1 MRVLVIATPVP
12 SHFLPLVP
20 LLWALRS
27 AGHEVTVLGQPDV
40 LGAVRAGGLTGIGV
54 GEPFDVDTM
63 LLRNLPREQRPLQA
77 RPRPAPELLGGY
89 GRLWWAHASALLD
102 RYTALA
108 EEYAPG
114 LILADPLEYCSLIIG
129 ARLGVPVAHHR
140 WTVDAISGPARRFVR
155 ADVPD
160 PAGPPDPPGRP
171 GTDGRAA
178 AAGLPDP
185 TVLLDPCPPSLRLP
199 DGEAGVP
206 IRYVPYSGGAVT
218 PAWVRTDPGPGA
230 GRRRVAVSLGN
241 TPALHGEGF
250 VRGLLHALAARSD
263 TEILVTLPEPYRSA
277 VGPLPGNVTA
287 VDPLPLHLFLRTCD
301 AMVHHGGAGTAMTA
315 TAFGLPQLVLPQLAD
330 HFPLA
335 DRLTA
340 TGAGLSFDTA
350 AEQDDPRIVGHALD
364 QLLSDPRHARSARR
378 LAAEMA
384 AMPSPAAVAGGLE
397 RLAGAHTEPREASLP
412 CTSRN

>member
-27 AGHEVTVLGQPDV
+27 AGHEVRVLGQSDV
-40 LGAVRAGGLTGIGV
+40 LGAVRDCGLTGVGV
-54 GEPFDVDTM
+54 GEPFDVDAM

-89 GRLWWAHASALLD
+89 GRLWWAHATAQLD
-102 RYTALA
+102 RYTGLA
-108 EEYAPG
+108 EEYGPG
-114 LILADPLEYCSLIIG
+114 LILADPLEYCSLLIG

-155 ADVPD
+155 AGS
-160 PAGPPDPPGRP
+160 AGPPD
-171 GTDGRAA
+171 
-178 AAGLPDP
+178 AAGSADPARLPDP

-218 PAWVRTDPGPGA
+218 PAWVRSDPGPGA

-250 VRGLLHALAARSD
+250 VRRLLHALAARSD
-263 TEILVTLPEPYRSA
+263 AEILLTLPEPHRSA
-277 VGPLPGNVTA
+277 VGALPGNVRV
-287 VDPLPLHLFLRTCD
+287 VDPLPLHLFLGTCD
-301 AMVHHGGAGTAMTA
+301 AVVHHGGAGTAMTA

-350 AEQDDPRIVGHALD
+350 AQQDDPRLVGQALD
-364 QLLSDPRHARSARR
+364 ELLSDPRHTGSARR

-384 AMPSPAAVAGGLE
+384 AMPSPAAVAADLE
-397 RLAGAHTEPREASLP
+397 RLAEAHTEPREASLP

>member
-12 SHFLPLVP
+12 THFLPLVP

-40 LGAVRAGGLTGIGV
+40 LGAVEACGLTGVEV
-54 GEPFDVDTM
+54 GESFDVNAM
-63 LLRNLPREQRPLQA
+63 LLRNLPGEQRPLQA

-89 GRLWWAHASALLD
+89 GRLWWAHAAALLD
-102 RYTALA
+102 RYLGLA
-108 EEYAPG
+108 EEYGPG

-129 ARLGVPVAHHR
+129 ARLGVPVVHHR

-155 ADVPD
+155 ADVRES
-160 PAGPPDPPGRP
+160 AERLGLPGLP
-171 GTDGRAA
+171 
-178 AAGLPDP
+178 GLPDP
-185 TVLLDPCPPSLRLP
+185 TVLLDPCPPALRIP

-206 IRYVPYSGGAVT
+206 IRYVPYSGGAGT
-218 PAWVRTDPGPGA
+218 PAWVRADPGPGA

-263 TEILVTLPEPYRSA
+263 AEILLTLPEPYRSA

-287 VDPLPLHLFLRTCD
+287 VDPLPLHLFLGTCD

-335 DRLTA
+335 DRLAA

-350 AEQDDPRIVGHALD
+350 AQQDDPHVVGRALD
-364 QLLSDPRHARSARR
+364 ELLSDPRHARSARR

-384 AMPSPAAVAGGLE
+384 AMPSPAAVAADLE
-397 RLAGAHTEPREASLP
+397 RLVGATTKPREASLQ
-412 CTSRN
+412 CTSKS

>member
-1 MRVLVIATPVP
+1 MRVLVITTPVP

-40 LGAVRAGGLTGIGV
+40 LGAVRACGLTGVEV
-54 GEPFDVDTM
+54 GKSFDVDAL
-63 LLRNLPREQRPLQA
+63 LLRNLPAEQRPLQA

-89 GRLWWAHASALLD
+89 GRLWWAHAAALLD

-108 EEYAPG
+108 EEYGPE

-129 ARLGVPVAHHR
+129 ARLGVPVVHHR
-140 WTVDAISGPARRFVR
+140 WTVDAISSPARRFVR
-155 ADVPD
+155 ADVPE
-160 PAGPPDPPGRP
+160 PAGGPGP
-171 GTDGRAA
+171 S
-178 AAGLPDP
+178 GLPDP
-185 TVLLDPCPPSLRLP
+185 TVLLDPCPPGLRMP

-206 IRYVPYSGGAVT
+206 IRYVPYSGGAET
-218 PAWVRTDPGPGA
+218 PAWVRADPGPGA

-241 TPALHGEGF
+241 TPALHGGPF
-250 VRGLLHALAARSD
+250 VRGLLHALAARRD
-263 TEILVTLPEPYRSA
+263 AEILVTLPRPYRAA
-277 VGPLPGNVTA
+277 VGPLPGNVTV
-287 VDPLPLHLFLRTCD
+287 VDPLPLHLFLGTCD

-335 DRLTA
+335 DRLAA

-350 AEQDDPRIVGHALD
+350 ARQDDPQVVGRALD
-364 QLLSDPRHARSARR
+364 ELLSDPRYAESARR

-384 AMPSPAAVAGGLE
+384 AMPSPATVAADLE
-397 RLAGAHTEPREASLP
+397 RRAGAATKPREASV
-412 CTSRN
+412 